1 MSEIITESQARIKL
15 AQDLNKVVKGLYK
28 DISNEEVNLDPNLSN
43 IPATTLK
50 DFWIYTTGFMGI
62 QNLDDINNNYLESEA
77 NEILNGNFKLKDL
90 TLEQATA
97 LAENAGQSINKK
109 GQYSSVIPL
118 YKIQD
123 GKYSIYKNV
132 AGNREKSKAFLS
144 LTTSPIEFYTD
155 LKPEQIIPSKVLQ
168 SIRNVF
174 AHRTPYIKDSKLT
187 FVKGN
192 DEIVV
197 SKMWLRGYAE
207 LFAKLSNSLDSN
219 ELSNTI
225 KETCDQ
231 QNFTLSNQ
239 NEIGIALAS
248 IKKYFNEEAQKN
260 YIKTVKFVFNRLS
273 YDKNFFEK
281 PLEDKIKTLAT
292 ICAHNVDY
300 IQEGEGSINP
310 AIIYNIQQLVSKE
323 LEKREEFDE
332 IQDVNGTL
340 KTMQDLLAR
349 SKELDEEIKRFK
361 ENFGNN
367 VSRFALIKAKDLQQ
381 KEQKLRREMQAVIS
395 TVNRNRKLASSHM
408 LLYNYQD
415 LQNLS
420 VETAFNLMVLLGYNN
435 LATSAFYEDVLRNTD
450 FRYLTPEQEV
460 FFNQIDMSK
469 LNRLDLRTNKPKTN
483 INYPSQKGFT
493 LLALRESLIHGN
505 VFYKLPE
512 GVTKENADFK
522 NIVVTFKANRQNLHI
537 SATLQDFIDLFSDNL
552 FVKERTEDVLT
563 NTQHILLDDI
573 QETFSEEK
581 IKSKKA
587 NQKKKNNLDD
597 EDPEQ

>member
-1 MSEIITESQARIKL
+1 
-15 AQDLNKVVKGLYK
+15 
-28 DISNEEVNLDPNLSN
+28 
-43 IPATTLK
+43 
-50 DFWIYTTGFMGI
+50 
-62 QNLDDINNNYLESEA
+62 
-77 NEILNGNFKLKDL
+77 
-90 TLEQATA
+90 
-97 LAENAGQSINKK
+97 
-109 GQYSSVIPL
+109 
-118 YKIQD
+118 
-123 GKYSIYKNV
+123 
-132 AGNREKSKAFLS
+132 
-144 LTTSPIEFYTD
+144 
-155 LKPEQIIPSKVLQ
+155 LQ

-207 LFAKLSNSLDSN
+207 LFANLSNSLDSN
-219 ELSNTI
+219 ELIKTI
-225 KETCDQ
+225 KETCKQ
-231 QNFTLSNQ
+231 QNFTLSNYD
-239 NEIGIALAS
+239 ELGVTLAS
-248 IKKYFNEEAQKN
+248 IKKHFNEEAQKN
-260 YIKTVKFVFNRLS
+260 YINTVKFIFTRLN
-273 YDKNFFEK
+273 YDKKFFEK
-281 PLEDKIKTLAT
+281 PLDDKIKTLAT

-300 IQEGEGSINP
+300 MQAGEGSINP
-310 AIIYNIQQLVSKE
+310 AIIYNIQQLVSKD

-349 SKELDEEIKRFK
+349 SKELEEEIKRFK

-367 VSRFALIKAKDLQQ
+367 LSKFALIKAKDIQQ
-381 KEQKLRREMQAVIS
+381 KDQKLRREMQAVIN
-395 TVNRNRKLASSHM
+395 TVNKNRQLASSHM

-435 LATSAFYEDVLRNTD
+435 LATSAFYEDVLKNTD
-450 FRYLTPEQEV
+450 FRYLTPAQEV
-460 FFNQIDMSK
+460 FFDQIDMSK
-469 LNRLDLRTNKPKTN
+469 LNRLDLRNKKPKSP
-483 INYPSQKGFT
+483 INYPSQKSFT

-522 NIVVTFKANRQNLHI
+522 NIIVTFKADRQNLHI

-552 FVKERTEDVLT
+552 FVQERTEDVLT

-573 QETFSEEK
+573 QETFSNEK
-581 IKSKKA
+581 LKA
-587 NQKKKNNLDD
+587 RKLNQKKKSDSGNG
-597 EDPEQ
+597 EPAQ